1 MKTKIITIMILL
13 CISGIAEATIVDI
26 TVATDKE
33 SYLLGEEV
41 IVSITAYNPNPE
53 PVTLYFGS
61 SLLATYLM
69 DDVFDWS
76 EGRIFEPVNLQLT
89 IQPYNFHTFDLKHGL
104 YEMSLYPLDFGT
116 HTVVGEVV
124 RYGQSAQVQFDVVP
138 EPSTLLILGF
148 GTLLLRSS

>member
-1 MKTKIITIMILL
+1 MNNKIIPILIVL
-13 CISGIAEATIVDI
+13 GFTSMTKATVVDI
-26 TVATDKE
+26 TVSTDKE

-41 IVSITAYNPNPE
+41 IVSVIAYNPNPE

-76 EGRIFEPVNLQLT
+76 EGRFFEPVNLQLI

-124 RYGQSAQVQFDVVP
+124 GYGQSAQVQFEVIP

-148 GTLLLRSS
+148 GALLLRSS